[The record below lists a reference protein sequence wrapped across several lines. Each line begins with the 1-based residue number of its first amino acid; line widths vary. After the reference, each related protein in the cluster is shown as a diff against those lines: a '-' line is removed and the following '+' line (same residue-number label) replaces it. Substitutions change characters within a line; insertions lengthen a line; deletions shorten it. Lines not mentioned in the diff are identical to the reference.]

1 MGSESQNIENSTLK
15 WFFGFTQGVVVFSG
29 GYFRRF
35 FSNIFVIKRI
45 VLMYFRRLDPI
56 EPFIDLKKGPK
67 PKNGY
72 PRGGRF
78 LRGFFKAVFPE
89 FQNLEKICN
98 FVKKFSLHFELSRI
112 FL

>member
-1 MGSESQNIENSTLK
+1 MSSESQNIENSNLK
-15 WFFGFTQGVVVFSG
+15 WFFSFTQGVVVFSG
-29 GYFRRF
+29 GYLRPF
-35 FSNIFVIKRI
+35 FSNIFVIKCI

-78 LRGFFKAVFPE
+78 LRGIFKGDYGE
-89 FQNLEKICN
+89 SN
-98 FVKKFSLHFELSRI
+98 FSRCSLGQKPKCKFGGLTI
-112 FL
+112 N